1 MAIKAVIFDLDG
13 TLLDTCNDLANA
25 VNFALNKNGFPTHN
39 PEMFK
44 IFTGDGTDVMI
55 TRALPETNRDIETL
69 KKVREDYF
77 EYYNAHSGEYTR
89 PYKGIPELLESL
101 KKRGIKLAVTSNK
114 IEFMTQSVI
123 NNYFGDI
130 FDFVTGQCD
139 GIPPKPDPSMVF
151 KAMKNLGVEPRECL
165 YVGDTGVDAKTG
177 KNAGIF
183 TVGVLWGFREKEELI
198 ENGADVII
206 DKPCQIL
213 EFL

>member
-25 VNFALNKNGFPTHN
+25 VNYALNKNGFPTHN
-39 PEMFK
+39 PQMFK

-77 EYYNAHSGEYTR
+77 EFYNAHSGEFTR
-89 PYKGIPELLESL
+89 SYDGIPELLESL
-101 KKRGIKLAVTSNK
+101 KNRGIMLAVTSNK

-139 GIPPKPDPSMVF
+139 GTPPKPNPLMVF
-151 KAMKNLGVEPRECL
+151 KAMKNLGVEPSECL

-183 TVGVLWGFREKEELI
+183 TVGVLWGFRQEQELL
-198 ENGADVII
+198 ENGADAII

-213 EFL
+213 NFL

>member
-1 MAIKAVIFDLDG
+1 VAIKAVIFDLDG

-55 TRALPETNRDIETL
+55 TRALPENRRDIETL

-77 EYYNAHSGEYTR
+77 EFYNAHSGEFTR
-89 PYKGIPELLESL
+89 PYEGIPELLESL
-101 KKRGIKLAVTSNK
+101 KERGIMLAVTSNK

-123 NNYFGDI
+123 KHYFGDT
-130 FDFVTGQCD
+130 FDFVIGQSENV
-139 GIPPKPDPSMVF
+139 PPKPNPLMVF
-151 KAMKNLGVEPRECL
+151 KAMKNLGVEPSECL

-183 TVGVLWGFREKEELI
+183 TVGVLWGFRAREELI
-198 ENGADVII
+198 ENGADSVV

>member
-1 MAIKAVIFDLDG
+1 MKAVIFDLDG

-25 VNFALNKNGFPTHN
+25 VNYALNKNGFPTHN

-55 TRALPETNRDIETL
+55 TRALPESNRDAETL

-77 EYYNAHSGEYTR
+77 EFYNEHSGECTR
-89 PYKGIPELLESL
+89 PYRGIPELLESL
-101 KKRGIKLAVTSNK
+101 KSRGIMLAVTSNK

-123 NNYFGDI
+123 KHYFGDT
-130 FDFVTGQCD
+130 FDFVIGQSENV
-139 GIPPKPDPSMVF
+139 PPKPNPLMVF
-151 KAMKNLGVEPRECL
+151 KAMKNLGVEPSECL

-177 KNAGIF
+177 KNAGIY
-183 TVGVLWGFREKEELI
+183 TIGVLWGFREREELL
-198 ENGADVII
+198 ENGADSVI

-213 EFL
+213 EFI

>member
-55 TRALPETNRDIETL
+55 TRALPENRRDIETL

-77 EYYNAHSGEYTR
+77 EFYNAHSGEFTR
-89 PYKGIPELLESL
+89 PYEGIPELLESL
-101 KKRGIKLAVTSNK
+101 KERGIMLAVTSNK

-123 NNYFGDI
+123 KHYFGDT
-130 FDFVTGQCD
+130 FDFVTGQSENV
-139 GIPPKPDPSMVF
+139 PPKPNPLMVF
-151 KAMKNLGVEPRECL
+151 KAMKNLGVEPSECL

-183 TVGVLWGFREKEELI
+183 TVGVLWGFRAREELI
-198 ENGADVII
+198 ENGADSVV

>member
-55 TRALPETNRDIETL
+55 TRALPENRRDIETL

-77 EYYNAHSGEYTR
+77 EFYNAHSGEFTR
-89 PYKGIPELLESL
+89 SYDGIPELLESL
-101 KKRGIKLAVTSNK
+101 KNRGIMLAVTSNK

-123 NNYFGDI
+123 NNYFGNS

-139 GIPPKPDPSMVF
+139 GTPPKPNPSMVF
-151 KAMKNLGVEPRECL
+151 KAMKNLGVEPSECL

-183 TVGVLWGFREKEELI
+183 TVGVLWGFREREELI
-198 ENGADVII
+198 ENGADAII

-213 EFL
+213 NFI

>member
-55 TRALPETNRDIETL
+55 TRALPENRRDIETL

-77 EYYNAHSGEYTR
+77 EFYNAHSGEFTR
-89 PYKGIPELLESL
+89 PYEGIPELLESL
-101 KKRGIKLAVTSNK
+101 KERGIMLAVTSNK

-123 NNYFGDI
+123 KHYFGDT
-130 FDFVTGQCD
+130 FDFVIGQSENV
-139 GIPPKPDPSMVF
+139 PPKPNPLMVF
-151 KAMKNLGVEPRECL
+151 KAMKNLGVEPSECL

-183 TVGVLWGFREKEELI
+183 TVGVLWGFRAREELI
-198 ENGADVII
+198 ENGADSVV

>member
-1 MAIKAVIFDLDG
+1 MKAVIFELDG

-25 VNFALNKNGFPTHN
+25 VNYALNKNGFPTHN

-55 TRALPETNRDIETL
+55 TRALPESNRDAETL

-77 EYYNAHSGEYTR
+77 EFYNEHSGECTR
-89 PYKGIPELLESL
+89 PYRGIPELLESL
-101 KKRGIKLAVTSNK
+101 KSRGIMLAVTSNK

-123 NNYFGDI
+123 KHYFGDT
-130 FDFVTGQCD
+130 FDFVIGQSENV
-139 GIPPKPDPSMVF
+139 PPKPNPLMVF
-151 KAMKNLGVEPRECL
+151 KAMKNLNVEPSECL

-177 KNAGIF
+177 KNAGIY
-183 TVGVLWGFREKEELI
+183 TIGVLWGFREREELI
-198 ENGADVII
+198 ENGADAIV

-213 EFL
+213 EFI

>member
-1 MAIKAVIFDLDG
+1 MAVKAVIFDLDG
-13 TLLDTCNDLANA
+13 TLLNTCDDIANA
-25 VNFALNKNGFPTHN
+25 VNFALNKNGFPVHS
-39 PEMFK
+39 PQMFK

-77 EYYNAHSGEYTR
+77 EFYNAHSGEFTR
-89 PYKGIPELLESL
+89 PYAGISELLESL
-101 KKRGIKLAVTSNK
+101 KKRDIKLAVTSNK

-123 NNYFGDI
+123 NNYFGNI

-151 KAMKNLGVEPRECL
+151 KAMKNLKVEPSECL

-183 TVGVLWGFREKEELI
+183 TVGVLWGFREREELL
-198 ENGADVII
+198 ENGADAII

-213 EFL
+213 EFI

>member
-13 TLLDTCNDLANA
+13 TLLDTCNDLANS
-25 VNFALNKNGFPTHN
+25 VNYALDKNGFPTHN

-55 TRALPETNRDIETL
+55 TRALPESNRDAETL

-77 EYYNAHSGEYTR
+77 EYYNEHSGECTR
-89 PYKGIPELLESL
+89 PYDGIPELLKSL
-101 KKRGIKLAVTSNK
+101 KERGIMLAVTSNK

-123 NNYFGDI
+123 KHYFGDT
-130 FDFVTGQCD
+130 FDFVTGQSENV
-139 GIPPKPDPSMVF
+139 PPKPNPLMVF
-151 KAMKNLGVEPRECL
+151 NAMKSLNVEPSECL

-177 KNAGIF
+177 KNAGII
-183 TVGVLWGFREKEELI
+183 TVGVQWGFREREELI
-198 ENGADVII
+198 ENGADAVI

-213 EFL
+213 EFI